1 MVSQPTAGFTP
12 EDRGWMQ
19 RALRLARRGLGATSP
34 NPMVGAV
41 LVNRGRVIGQGWHR
55 RAGEPHAEVEAIG
68 DAAKRGE
75 STVGSTLYVTLE
87 PCSTHGRTPPC
98 TDAIRTA
105 GIACVFIAAVDPN
118 PAHAGRGLRILKR
131 RGVAV
136 HSGLLRE
143 ASERL
148 NEAFNHWIVNRT
160 PHVTVKA
167 AMTLDGKIATE
178 SGQSKWITGPAARDW
193 GMRLRCASD
202 AILVG
207 MNTVQSDNPSLT
219 CRRGN
224 AEPRSALAGG
234 HRLRRVV
241 LDSRARIPLDSRLLS
256 DEDAE
261 QTIVVVTGAAPARRL
276 AALSKRVTVWICPGD
291 PTRVDPAWLMT
302 RLGSESVTS
311 LLVEGGGEVAAS
323 FFEKRLVHRVA
334 FFYAPMILGGL
345 RTRKAVAGNGV
356 ERIELAPR
364 LENVEWRRVGAD
376 LLLLARVQASR

>member
-1 MVSQPTAGFTP
+1 
-12 EDRGWMQ
+12 MQ

-98 TDAIRTA
+98 TDAIRAA
-105 GIACVFIAAVDPN
+105 GIACVFAAAVDPN

-207 MNTVQSDNPSLT
+207 INTVQSDNPSLT

-261 QTIVVVTGAAPARRL
+261 QTIVVVTGAAR
-276 AALSKRVTVWICPGD
+276 
-291 PTRVDPAWLMT
+291 
-302 RLGSESVTS
+302 
-311 LLVEGGGEVAAS
+311 
-323 FFEKRLVHRVA
+323 RVA
-334 FFYAPMILGGL
+334 
-345 RTRKAVAGNGV
+345 
-356 ERIELAPR
+356 
-364 LENVEWRRVGAD
+364 WRPFRNA
-376 LLLLARVQASR
+376 